1 MCVIGRLEIQNWGC
15 FHFGGTDMVRKAE
28 KKYLETLASIA
39 IILKTVVFD
48 LRYPG
53 KSCRTISSN
62 VKK

>member
-1 MCVIGRLEIQNWGC
+1 
-15 FHFGGTDMVRKAE
+15 MVRKAE